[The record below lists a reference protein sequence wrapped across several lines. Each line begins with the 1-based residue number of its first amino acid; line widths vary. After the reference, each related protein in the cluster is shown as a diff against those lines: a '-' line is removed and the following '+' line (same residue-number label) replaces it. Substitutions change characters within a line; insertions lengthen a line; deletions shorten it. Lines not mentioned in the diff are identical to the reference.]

1 MIYVGVCASASVERA
16 ANMNSPNNPNNAPI
30 LTTSMPT
37 SINSGGFNYLRRHWQ
52 GECSLA
58 WSFWVNFLLLFFV
71 LNYLE
76 RFTLPPY
83 LRGEPAVTAAVVGF
97 FLVVRV
103 VVYPWQVVG
112 VIRACERH
120 IKNRNDRSWAVAAE
134 GVVVLSIAATLVAVF
149 SSYQSLHGYRHSLRP
164 PEPPAIERGYSLDLI
179 RDNTLIHLRG
189 PFQVGITERVSQLL
203 AAHPEVT
210 GIILDSGG
218 GQIYEGRGLARL
230 IRENALATYSLEQ
243 CVSSCTTAFIAGTK
257 RALGDHAK
265 LGFHQ
270 YKNYAAMPV
279 VDVDK
284 EQARDLAL
292 FAAQGIAP
300 DFLRKVFAQPPEKM
314 WWPEAAE
321 LLEAGVIHQRDL
333 SFGD

>member
-1 MIYVGVCASASVERA
+1 
-16 ANMNSPNNPNNAPI
+16 
-30 LTTSMPT
+30 MPT

-83 LRGEPAVTAAVVGF
+83 LRGEPAVTAAVIGF

-120 IKNRNDRSWAVAAE
+120 IKNRNDRSWAIAAE

-164 PEPPAIERGYSLDLI
+164 PAAIERGYSLDLI

-189 PFQVGITERVSQLL
+189 PFQVGITQRVSQLL
-203 AAHPEVT
+203 ADHPEVT

-279 VDVDK
+279 VDVDQ
-284 EQARDLAL
+284 EQAKDIAL

-314 WWPEAAE
+314 WWPEAEE

-333 SFGD
+333 HQRDLSFDDAKRE